1 MSVRAISWALDEV
14 EGLTATQKCILIALA
29 DRCNQDHECWPSYTD
44 LIRRT
49 GADRHTISRSIQKF
63 VAKGLV
69 EKRRRFGSSTVY
81 RLCISADMHTTKN
94 DQKQSDISG
103 DMPTIS
109 SAQMPTI
116 ISAHMPTLTVK
127 ESIDTN
133 IYNGQKIK
141 NDHGFDE
148 FWTAYPRKVAK
159 ARALT
164 AWRNLNKADRKAA
177 MDALPSWPFSTEQ
190 KYIPH
195 AATWLNQRRWEDDN
209 NTTTTEGFVL

>member
-81 RLCISADMHTTKN
+81 RLCISG
-94 DQKQSDISG
+94 DIH
-103 DMPTIS
+103 TIS

-116 ISAHMPTLTVK
+116 ISAHIPTLTVK
-127 ESIDTN
+127 ESLDTN

-148 FWTAYPRKVAK
+148 FWAAYPRKVAK

-177 MDALPSWPFSTEQ
+177 IDALPSWPFSTEQ